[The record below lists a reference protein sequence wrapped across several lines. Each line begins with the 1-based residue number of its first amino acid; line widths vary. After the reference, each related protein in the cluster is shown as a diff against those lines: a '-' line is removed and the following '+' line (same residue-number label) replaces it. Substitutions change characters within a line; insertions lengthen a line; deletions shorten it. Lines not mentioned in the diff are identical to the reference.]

1 MKNSDKILDW
11 AVELQAIAQT
21 ALYYCKDKF
30 DIERFQKIRDISA
43 EMMALK
49 SDLPI
54 EKVKNLFC
62 GDEGYQ
68 TPKVDTR
75 GAIFRDEKI
84 LLVQESDGR
93 WTLPGGWCDVDQ
105 SPAEN
110 TVKEVREE
118 AGLEVKVDKLVAV
131 HDRNKR
137 NAQTYIFGV
146 AKMFFLCTEL
156 GGEFQK
162 NIETIDAKF
171 FAENEIPN
179 NLAEEKCTAE
189 QIKLCFKA
197 HRAEVWETVFD

>member
-1 MKNSDKILDW
+1 MKHSDKILAW
-11 AVELQAIAQT
+11 AVELQAMAQT

-30 DIERFQKIRDISA
+30 DIERFQRIRDISA
-43 EMMALK
+43 EMMTLK
-49 SDLPI
+49 ADLSFDKI
-54 EKVKNLFC
+54 KNLFC

-68 TPKVDTR
+68 TPKIDTR
-75 GAIFRDEKI
+75 GAIFRGEKI
-84 LLVQESDGR
+84 LLVCESDGR

-118 AGLEVKVDKLVAV
+118 AGLKVTVDKLVAV

-146 AKMFFLCTEL
+146 AKFFFLCSEL

-162 NIETIDAKF
+162 NIETVESKF
-171 FAENEIPN
+171 FAENEIPD
-179 NLAEEKCTAE
+179 NLANEKCTAE
-189 QIKLCFKA
+189 QIKLCFAA

>member
-1 MKNSDKILDW
+1 MKSSDKITAW
-11 AVELQAIAQT
+11 AVELQAMAQT

-30 DIERFQKIRDISA
+30 DIERFQRIRDISA
-43 EMMALK
+43 EMMSFK
-49 SDLPI
+49 TDLPI
-54 EKVKNLFC
+54 EKIKNLFC

-68 TPKVDTR
+68 TPKIDTR
-75 GAIFRDEKI
+75 GAVFDGEKI

-93 WTLPGGWCDVDQ
+93 WTLPGGWCELNQ
-105 SPAEN
+105 SPAEGIA
-110 TVKEVREE
+110 KEVFEE
-118 AGLEVKVDKLVAV
+118 AGLKVSVDKLVAV

-146 AKMFFLCTEL
+146 AKFFFLCSNL

-162 NIETIDAKF
+162 NIETVAAKY
-171 FAENEIPN
+171 FAEDELPTD
-179 NLAEEKCTAE
+179 LANEKCTAE

>member
-11 AVELQAIAQT
+11 AVELQSIAQT

-30 DIERFQKIRDISA
+30 DLERFQRIRDISA
-43 EMMALK
+43 EMMSLK
-49 SDLPI
+49 SGISFD
-54 EKVKNLFC
+54 KVKDLFC
-62 GDEGYQ
+62 GDEGYR

-75 GAIFRDEKI
+75 GAIFRGEKI
-84 LLVQESDGR
+84 LLVCESDGR
-93 WTLPGGWCDVDQ
+93 WTLPGGWCEVNL

-110 TVKEVREE
+110 TVKEVFEE
-118 AGLEVKVDKLVAV
+118 AGLKISVDKLVAV

-137 NAQTYIFGV
+137 NARTYVFGV

-156 GGEFQK
+156 GGEFQE
-162 NIETIDAKF
+162 NIETVESKF

-189 QIKLCFKA
+189 QIKLCFAA

>member
-1 MKNSDKILDW
+1 MQNEDKITAW
-11 AVELQAIAQT
+11 AVELQSLAQ
-21 ALYYCKDKF
+21 AGLFYSKDKF
-30 DIERFQKIRDISA
+30 DIERFQRIRDISA
-43 EMMALK
+43 EMISLK
-49 SDLPI
+49 TEISFD
-54 EKVKNLFC
+54 KVKDLFC

-75 GAIFRDEKI
+75 GAIFRGEKI

-93 WTLPGGWCDVDQ
+93 WTLPGGWCELNL

-137 NAQTYIFGV
+137 NAQTYVFGV
-146 AKMFFLCTEL
+146 AKMFFLCSEL
-156 GGEFQK
+156 GGSFQK
-162 NIETIDAKF
+162 NIETIDSKF
-171 FAENEIPN
+171 FAENEIPK

-189 QIKLCFKA
+189 QIKLCFTA
-197 HRAEVWETVFD
+197 HRAEFWETIFD

>member
-1 MKNSDKILDW
+1 MKNSDKITAW
-11 AVELQAIAQT
+11 AVELQSMSQT

-30 DIERFQKIRDISA
+30 DVERFQRIRDISA
-43 EMMALK
+43 EMLTLK
-49 SDLPI
+49 TDLPVKKI
-54 EKVKNLFC
+54 KNLFC

-68 TPKVDTR
+68 TPKIDTR
-75 GAIFRDEKI
+75 GAVFEGEKI

-110 TVKEVREE
+110 TIKEVFEE
-118 AGLEVKVDKLVAV
+118 AGLKVSVEKLVAV

-146 AKMFFLCTEL
+146 AKFFFLCKNL

-162 NIETIDAKF
+162 NIETVATKY
-171 FAENEIPN
+171 FAENELPT

-189 QIKLCFKA
+189 QIKLCFA
-197 HRAEVWETVFD
+197 ARRAVVWETVFD